1 MCPEE
6 YGDWC
11 WLPRMKGCGVPEL
24 CGDESASFAPA
35 VGGRLRGV
43 AETLLRHEDARLGGD
58 LTCELQQQIITF
70 VVHWTPA

>member
-11 WLPRMKGCGVPEL
+11 WLSRMKGCGVPEL

-35 VGGRLRGV
+35 VGGRLGGV
-43 AETLLRHEDARLGGD
+43 AETSAAPRGRETR
-58 LTCELQQQIITF
+58 
-70 VVHWTPA
+70 WRPYM